1 MARNKVKDPNH
12 LSFGR
17 LMAWKSSDISA
28 GWVNVIMLNY
38 LSMYASDFLGLN
50 IGLVGV
56 MLFVSKLMD
65 GLVDFFIGWLVDNTK
80 TPWGRALEAA
90 SRGAEISMRASCLA
104 RRAMT

>member
-65 GLVDFFIGWLVDNTK
+65 GLVDFFIG
-80 TPWGRALEAA
+80 
-90 SRGAEISMRASCLA
+90 
-104 RRAMT
+104 